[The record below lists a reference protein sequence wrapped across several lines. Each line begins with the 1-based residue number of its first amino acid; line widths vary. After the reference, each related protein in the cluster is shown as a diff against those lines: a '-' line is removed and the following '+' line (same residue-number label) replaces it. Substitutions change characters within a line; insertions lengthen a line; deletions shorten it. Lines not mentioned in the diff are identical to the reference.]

1 MHLCNPTMNK
11 IVLLSL
17 FLMLFGC
24 KNAPN
29 TMDGIDDIVL
39 DSLSEISEESL
50 LYSNFSTEESGK
62 NENIKPFK
70 SVFVK
75 SKIDSIEFPYISPK
89 LSYALNENLK
99 LLLLSGSESFN
110 LRSLKVKQSE
120 MIYITKLLRQ
130 NSYLQPLNM
139 ANSVDAFQIWGNDR
153 RGNVK
158 FTGYYAPEIKVKKTR
173 DNIFRYPIYRMP
185 DIWEGALP
193 TRKQIEVDNIL
204 AGKGLEI
211 CFAKNPFDIY
221 TTQLQGSGF
230 AVYPD
235 GKKILLSYDGT
246 NGQPFRSIITLKRK
260 YNINESDSISIND
273 LKKLLETNPSVCQK
287 LLHENPS
294 FTFFKEEGHSVRGA
308 GQVKL
313 MSDYSIAVDPK
324 YIPIGSVLL
333 AKVPIIDAKGRL
345 IKHEYR
351 ILLAQDTGGVILG
364 TGHVD
369 LYCGSGS
376 LGKQKASYL
385 THYGSLWLLLPKN
398 RKNIVEASIY

>member
-1 MHLCNPTMNK
+1 MNR
-11 IVLLSL
+11 IIIISL

-24 KNAPN
+24 KNTTN
-29 TMDGIDDIVL
+29 TLDNIDDIVL
-39 DSLSEISEESL
+39 DSLTELSEESL
-50 LYSNFSTEESGK
+50 LYNNLSTEESGK
-62 NENIKPFK
+62 IENRKTFK

-75 SKIDSIEFPYISPK
+75 SNIDSIEFPYISPK

-99 LLLLSGSESFN
+99 LLLLSGPESFN
-110 LRSLKVKQSE
+110 LRSLKVKQSD
-120 MIYITKLLRQ
+120 MIAVTKLLEH
-130 NSYLQPLNM
+130 NSYLQPINM
-139 ANSVDAFQIWGNDR
+139 ANTVDAFQIWGNDR
-153 RGNVK
+153 KGNVK
-158 FTGYYAPEIKVKKTR
+158 FTGYYAPEIKVHKTR
-173 DNIFRYPIYRMP
+173 DKIFRYPIYRMP
-185 DIWEGALP
+185 ENWEGQLP
-193 TRKQIEVDNIL
+193 TRKEIEVDNIF

-221 TTQLQGSGF
+221 TMQLQGSGF

-235 GKKILLSYDGT
+235 GKKILLSYDGN
-246 NGQPFRSIITLKRK
+246 NGHPFRSIVTLKRK
-260 YNINESDSISIND
+260 YNIKESDSLSIND
-273 LKKLLETNPSVCQK
+273 LKSLLEKNPSVCEK
-287 LLHENPS
+287 ILHENPS

-313 MSDYSIAVDPK
+313 VSDFSIAVDPK
-324 YIPIGSVLL
+324 YIPVGSVLL
-333 AKVPIIDAKGRL
+333 ARVPIIDAKGRL

-385 THYGSLWLLLPKN
+385 THYGNLWLLLPKN